1 VPVTRASRHVS
12 THSLTSF
19 ITSSWSPFFP
29 NISRVSYLFSS
40 EMSFYLMVLHFIPL
54 SYRLHLHHS
63 SCRDHAITNSRHTT
77 EGDGLEPIRD
87 IATVGRAWYLFLDE
101 RVALNLPVHRRCGGI
116 ATTCVWA
123 VFRLFALWSITRT
136 HRM

>member
-1 VPVTRASRHVS
+1 MVS
-12 THSLTSF
+12 VFPQHFKSQLF
-19 ITSSWSPFFP
+19 ILVG
-29 NISRVSYLFSS
+29 NVL
-40 EMSFYLMVLHFIPL
+40 YLMVLHFIPL